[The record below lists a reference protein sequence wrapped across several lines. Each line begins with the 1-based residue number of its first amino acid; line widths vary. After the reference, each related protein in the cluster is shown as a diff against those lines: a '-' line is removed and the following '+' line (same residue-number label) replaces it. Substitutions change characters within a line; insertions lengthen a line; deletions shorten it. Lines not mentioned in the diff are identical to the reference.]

1 MAFIF
6 AFALAST
13 LEAQSAPPAVLFVD
27 VDAGPVAGGP
37 GGLGVPIAIYGTG
50 FGAVRGASTVT
61 VGGVEVA
68 SYLSWG
74 SGNAHNPTLDRLV
87 VQPGPGTPSG
97 PIVVTV
103 GGLASNADVTFSA
116 IDAHVWYVSATGSD
130 TNDCRES
137 SPCATISHAVS
148 STVSGPGDTILV
160 RGADHRE
167 GEIWVRREYG
177 HGGEPGRQ
185 KVVKPY
191 PGDEVTLSN
200 GARPFIVDADYVTVA
215 GFRFANGKGVG
226 VPDAGDVNRRRG
238 DRFIDNIVAGEVSW
252 SFIDTHGDD
261 HLLAGNVCEATVSSV
276 GTQGHCYYVSY
287 GENTRIRYNVGS
299 GAPGY
304 GLHVFDQRRATLD
317 FPRVIRN
324 VLIEGNILKESKL
337 RSGLILAMADEGG
350 LGNRIDHVVVRNNII
365 MTNSHLGIV
374 VSGRVHDVEIH
385 NNTIYENG
393 RQGIHV
399 AGDATI
405 SDVDIRNNLIVQ
417 SENGNCRNDCQ
428 WYETAHIETHAAAA
442 RVTIDTNGFAP
453 ASPTVLGGGDDHAVV
468 GPELFVD
475 PLRFDFKLQTGSA
488 GIDRGVTLPLVE
500 RDYRGVRRPQGA
512 AYDLG
517 AFETP
522 TPAVAPS
529 APQHVRVIV
538 GPS

>member
-238 DRFIDNIVAGEVSW
+238 DRFIDNIVAGELSW

-365 MTNSHLGIV
+365 FAGGCATRYSITEQNALADPRVVENNDLFATNGNPTGLY
-374 VSGRVHDVEIH
+374 RDE
-385 NNTIYENG
+385 
-393 RQGIHV
+393 
-399 AGDATI
+399 AA
-405 SDVDIRNNLIVQ
+405 NNLTTIMQVNTLGDITV
-417 SENGNCRNDCQ
+417 SNNISANPMLTNANKIPANSPCTNAGTATGAPITDFENDM
-428 WYETAHIETHAAAA
+428 
-442 RVTIDTNGFAP
+442 
-453 ASPTVLGGGDDHAVV
+453 
-468 GPELFVD
+468 
-475 PLRFDFKLQTGSA
+475 
-488 GIDRGVTLPLVE
+488 
-500 RDYRGVRRPQGA
+500 RPQQAKFDIGMDE
-512 AYDLG
+512 YK
-517 AFETP
+517 P
-522 TPAVAPS
+522 
-529 APQHVRVIV
+529 
-538 GPS
+538 